1 MTETG
6 QVRFPAFTAHCPEG
20 VLEMKLTVARCHTD
34 SSGRMPPHV
43 LAKVMEDAVKR
54 QMEACGWGRETME
67 TKNVALVV
75 GWTSIQIKRLP
86 RLGESLLARI
96 WPGRKKC
103 SMHVRKYAFFTDAGE
118 ALVSAAVLFLP
129 MDRTS
134 RKLTAAEIP
143 TLTEVVIPGEA
154 DVPSLRRAFPTKLPN
169 QAVRT
174 VRVHEID
181 ENGHMNNTCYLQWAH
196 ELWED
201 DHRRQHE
208 PRSIWVQY
216 ANELME
222 GQTVTLDY
230 AVQGQ
235 RLYVRG
241 SVNQTDSFLA
251 VIQYESPP
259 VAGIVRKKDS
269 SL

>member
-118 ALVSAAVLFLP
+118 ALEFLP
-129 MDRTS
+129 PSASGWFDPS
-134 RKLTAAEIP
+134 AETA
-143 TLTEVVIPGEA
+143 
-154 DVPSLRRAFPTKLPN
+154 
-169 QAVRT
+169 
-174 VRVHEID
+174 
-181 ENGHMNNTCYLQWAH
+181 
-196 ELWED
+196 
-201 DHRRQHE
+201 
-208 PRSIWVQY
+208 PRH
-216 ANELME
+216 
-222 GQTVTLDY
+222 
-230 AVQGQ
+230 
-235 RLYVRG
+235 
-241 SVNQTDSFLA
+241 
-251 VIQYESPP
+251 
-259 VAGIVRKKDS
+259 
-269 SL
+269 

>member
-1 MTETG
+1 M
-6 QVRFPAFTAHCPEG
+6 AL
-20 VLEMKLTVARCHTD
+20 LEVKDLHT
-34 SSGRMPPHV
+34 S
-43 LAKVMEDAVKR
+43 
-54 QMEACGWGRETME
+54 
-67 TKNVALVV
+67 
-75 GWTSIQIKRLP
+75 
-86 RLGESLLARI
+86 
-96 WPGRKKC
+96 
-103 SMHVRKYAFFTDAGE
+103 FFTDAGE
-118 ALVSAAVLFLP
+118 ALASAAVLFLP

-143 TLTEVVIPGEA
+143 TLPEVVVPGEA

-174 VRVHEID
+174 VRAHEID
-181 ENGHMNNTCYLQWAH
+181 ENGHMNNTCYLQWAN

-269 SL
+269 S

>member
-6 QVRFPAFTAHCPEG
+6 QVRFPAYTAHCPKG
-20 VLEMKLTVARCHTD
+20 VLEMKLTIARCHTD

-54 QMEACGWGRETME
+54 QMEACGWGRETMV

-103 SMHVRKYAFFTDAGE
+103 SMHVRKYAFFTDVGE

-134 RKLTAAEIP
+134 RKLTVAEIP
-143 TLTEVVIPGEA
+143 VLPEVVISGEA

-174 VRVHEID
+174 VRAHEID
-181 ENGHMNNTCYLQWAH
+181 ENGHMNNTCYLQWAN
-196 ELWED
+196 ELWEN

-269 SL
+269 S